1 MTSLEVTRD
10 QLTTIYLQVTLA
22 HELAI
27 GFTIRKAKE
36 NNKKV
41 EFMPSRSITA
51 TGWRQS
57 D

>member
-10 QLTTIYLQVTLA
+10 QLTTIYLTLA